1 MSKLFATSFLRLVL
15 LTVMVTLGTGW
26 ADDGEAYTKVLD
38 RLTSVP
44 HFSDRPV
51 LFVIGFDTSKSMS
64 VEFDRS
70 KKLTQTLL
78 ARYSAP
84 GDSVYIFGFADK
96 ASVLPATASPKQ
108 IPKDSPD
115 SVIASLNEGLLGLPR
130 SSAKGTLFGRAKL
143 FALEKMTEFGK
154 GHNTVVLL
162 FSDNNSELEMGTN
175 ERQRLETLEKKAA
188 RSETVP
194 LLSQGVSPLWL
205 TLYSNDF
212 PDPTPLA
219 GPGGETGLD
228 NPRLAWAARRVG
240 SQVLQFIE
248 PASPRLESFPAQIT
262 VQFLGSTEPKEATL
276 TVDGKHSQK
285 AVFKDGRA
293 SWTLNKLAQGNHLLF
308 AQAVLADGKVRT
320 AELSVAVQPPTTG
333 TGGGQ
338 SGTGTGGASPTP
350 TPAATASATPTP
362 TPSATPESEE
372 GEDKGGFP
380 WIFLVIAGVVAGAIF
395 MSSLKPAKVRVV
407 GPNGE
412 ESFLLQKGKSLRL
425 GGKPRVE
432 SDMVFQD
439 SSLEET
445 IASVSCTG
453 FGKAVVKPESVK
465 KGEVDIE
472 TDEGHTALESG
483 EPLLTSATVT
493 FTNDR
498 GGKEVFTF
506 VREEPSSKGSED
518 SGHFGGESDDS
529 DDGGDWRA

>member
-1 MSKLFATSFLRLVL
+1 MSRFLKLVL
-15 LTVMVTLGTGW
+15 ITLLATLAPLW
-26 ADDGEAYTKVLD
+26 AEDGEAYTKVLD
-38 RLTSVP
+38 RLTSIS

-78 ARYSAP
+78 SRYAAP

-108 IPKDSPD
+108 IPNDSPD

-143 FALEKMTEFGK
+143 FALEKMSEFGK
-154 GHNTVVLL
+154 SHNTVVLL
-162 FSDNNSELEMGTN
+162 FSDNNSELEMGKS
-175 ERQRLETLEKKAA
+175 ERERLEALEKKAT

-205 TLYSNDF
+205 TLYCNNF
-212 PDPTPLA
+212 PDTTPLA

-248 PASPRLESFPAQIT
+248 PANARLDSFPAQIT
-262 VQFLGSTEPKEATL
+262 VQFLGSVEPKEATL

-285 AVFKDGRA
+285 ANFTDGRA
-293 SWTLNKLAQGNHLLF
+293 SWTLNKLSPGNHLLF
-308 AQAVLADGKVRT
+308 AQAVLADGKFRT
-320 AELSVAVQPPTTG
+320 AELSVAVQAPQGTQG
-333 TGGGQ
+333 TGGQ
-338 SGTGTGGASPTP
+338 SSTGGGASPTP
-350 TPAATASATPTP
+350 TPSATSKASP
-362 TPSATPESEE
+362 TPSPTPAATPESGSEEE
-372 GEDKGGFP
+372 GSGFP
-380 WIFLVIAGVVAGAIF
+380 WIFLVIAAVVIGGIAMA
-395 MSSLKPAKVRVV
+395 SLKPAKVRVI

-412 ESFLLQKGKSLRL
+412 ESFLIQKGRSLRL

-432 SDMVFQD
+432 SDLIFQD

-453 FGKAVVKPESVK
+453 FGKALVKPETVK

-493 FTNDR
+493 YTNER
-498 GGKEVFTF
+498 GGKDIFTF
-506 VREEPSSKGSED
+506 VREEPSGKSDED
-518 SGHFGGESDDS
+518 SGHFGGESES
-529 DDGGDWRA
+529 NDDGGDWRA